1 MQPPAT
7 IAVVGPTAS
16 GKSDLALALARR
28 LGGEIVSVDSMQVY
42 RGMDIG
48 TAKPDATAQAEI
60 RHHML
65 DLCDPEDEY
74 SVAQFQIR
82 GREVIASLHAAGR
95 TAIIAGGSGL
105 HFRSL
110 VDPLEFPPT
119 DPEIRARLEAL
130 PISQVTADLV
140 AADPAAGERVDL
152 DNPRRVVRAMEV
164 LQLTGLTPSERTATA
179 AACAVRAYEADIP
192 FVGVGIDPGPGL
204 QHRAKQRLGGMLE
217 AGLLDEVTQLA
228 PRLGVNAAQ
237 AVGYRELLPVVAG
250 DTDLAAA
257 SEATLLATLAL
268 AKRQRTYFGR
278 DPRIDWL
285 VWDDDPERRQEA
297 AWRKIEEQLWSS

>member
-1 MQPPAT
+1 MG
-7 IAVVGPTAS
+7 V
-16 GKSDLALALARR
+16 LARR

-110 VDPLEFPPT
+110 VDPRNKELGSSLFQRQYSLRRYTPES
-119 DPEIRARLEAL
+119 DP
-130 PISQVTADLV
+130 
-140 AADPAAGERVDL
+140 
-152 DNPRRVVRAMEV
+152 
-164 LQLTGLTPSERTATA
+164 
-179 AACAVRAYEADIP
+179 
-192 FVGVGIDPGPGL
+192 
-204 QHRAKQRLGGMLE
+204 
-217 AGLLDEVTQLA
+217 
-228 PRLGVNAAQ
+228 
-237 AVGYRELLPVVAG
+237 
-250 DTDLAAA
+250 
-257 SEATLLATLAL
+257 
-268 AKRQRTYFGR
+268 
-278 DPRIDWL
+278 
-285 VWDDDPERRQEA
+285 
-297 AWRKIEEQLWSS
+297 